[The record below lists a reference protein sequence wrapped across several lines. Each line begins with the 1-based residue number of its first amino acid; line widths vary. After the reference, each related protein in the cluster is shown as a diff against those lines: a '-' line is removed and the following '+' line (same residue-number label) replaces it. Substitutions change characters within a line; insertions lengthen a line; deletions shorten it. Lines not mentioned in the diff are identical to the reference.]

1 MATVSD
7 TSGESVVC
15 ENIGPRE
22 RAKRMRF
29 GVAAGVV
36 AAGLGVVL
44 VATNAPRI
52 TRLTVFVPLVIAG
65 LGVFQARER
74 TCVANV
80 ARGVR
85 NMDDGDKPVTDDGD
99 VRQLALQGRRV
110 YVQAFGSAAAL
121 TALLL
126 ILP

>member
-1 MATVSD
+1 MTTVD
-7 TSGESVVC
+7 EASGGSVVC

-29 GVAAGVV
+29 GVACGVV

-44 VATNAPRI
+44 LATRAPRMF
-52 TRLTVFVPLVIAG
+52 RLTVFVPLALSG
-65 LGVFQARER
+65 LGVFQARGH

-85 NMDDGDKPVTDDGD
+85 NMDQGDQPVTDAGEL
-99 VRQLALQGRRV
+99 RQLALQGRRV
-110 YVQAFGSAAAL
+110 YVQSFASAAAL
-121 TALLL
+121 TAAFFLL
-126 ILP
+126 P